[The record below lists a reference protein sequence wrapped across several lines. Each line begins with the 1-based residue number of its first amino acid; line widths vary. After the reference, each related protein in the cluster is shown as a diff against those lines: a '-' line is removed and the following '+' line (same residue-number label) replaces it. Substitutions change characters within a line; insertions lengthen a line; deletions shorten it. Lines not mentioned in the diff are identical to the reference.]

1 MQPSRVDMLAA
12 LEHSIGQ
19 LKRGRAGEA
28 ALERACGRA
37 GLAHQR
43 RWSVWVAQKVGRR
56 TVSAGACMQGW
67 HTNSAGACVQ
77 GWRTN
82 SAGACKW
89 LKRRVGTPAALE
101 HAGGSNGGLAHMQ
114 RWSMRAGEQGWHTT
128 SNGACRWVKW
138 RVGAHA
144 ALERACSQVGLAHQ
158 QRQSGL
164 KGGLARR
171 QHWSVHAAEGGLTRQ
186 QRWSMQVAEA
196 RQRGLVHRQCW
207 GMRAAEQ

>member
-1 MQPSRVDMLAA
+1 MRPSRVDMLAA
-12 LEHSIGQ
+12 LEHSIEQ

-37 GLAHQR
+37 GWHTSGAG
-43 RWSVWVAQKVGRR
+43 VWVAQKVGRR

-89 LKRRVGTPAALE
+89 PKRRVGTPAALE
-101 HAGGSNGGLAHMQ
+101 HAGGSNGGLAYMQRWSVRARLAHQQ
-114 RWSMRAGEQGWHTT
+114 RWSMRARLAHQQRWSMQVAQTKGWHIG
-128 SNGACRWVKW
+128 SAGACRWLKW

-144 ALERACSQVGLAHQ
+144 ALERAC
-158 QRQSGL
+158 R
-164 KGGLARR
+164 
-171 QHWSVHAAEGGLTRQ
+171 
-186 QRWSMQVAEA
+186 
-196 RQRGLVHRQCW
+196 
-207 GMRAAEQ
+207 